1 MKTSSSP
8 EGRFAKLIEEFFL
21 ERLIRQRNSSP
32 QTVAAYRDCFRLL
45 FEFARDKRKKPA
57 ESLKLADLDAPL
69 ILAFLDH
76 LEKDRN
82 NSIRS
87 RNARL
92 AAIRSFLRFAAW
104 NDPEALAMVQRA
116 LAIPMKRC
124 TRPLVGFLS
133 REEVQ
138 AIINAPDP
146 ATWTGQR
153 DQVLLSTLY
162 NTGARVS
169 EARGMTVADVTLAG
183 GPNVRLHGKGRK
195 DRTVPIWPATA
206 SQIRRWLVRIDPAPG
221 RPLFPAVGGG
231 PLTRSAITD
240 RLKRA
245 TKTATTKCASLS
257 GRRVSPHTLRHTT
270 AMHLLQSGVDI
281 TLIALW
287 LGHESPSTTH
297 IYIEADLKMKEDALK
312 LTRYCSDGDLSIDNN
327 ATERSLRGFAVGRNY
342 VRATIMCSPPL
353 PAAA

>member
-1 MKTSSSP
+1 MKTSNSP
-8 EGRFAKLIEEFFL
+8 EGRFAKLVQEFFL
-21 ERLIRQRNSSP
+21 DRMIRQRNSSP

-45 FEFARDKRKKPA
+45 FEFARDQRTKPT
-57 ESLKLADLDAPL
+57 ESFALSDLDAPFV
-69 ILAFLDH
+69 LAFLDH

-82 NSIRS
+82 NSIQS

-92 AAIRSFLRFAAW
+92 AAVRSFLRFAALK
-104 NDPEALAMVQRA
+104 DPESLAMIQRV

-124 TRPLVGFLS
+124 TKPLVGFLS

-146 ATWTGQR
+146 ATWAGQR

-169 EARGMTVADVTLAG
+169 EARGIKVADVTLEG
-183 GPNVRLHGKGRK
+183 SPCVRLHGKGRK

-206 SQIRRWLVRIDPAPG
+206 TQIRRWLAHIDPAPG
-221 RPLFPAVGGG
+221 RPLFPAASGVA
-231 PLTRSAITD
+231 LTRSAVTD
-240 RLKRA
+240 RVKRA
-245 TKTATTKCASLS
+245 TKAAMGKCASLVN
-257 GRRVSPHTLRHTT
+257 RRVSPHTFRHTT

-287 LGHESPSTTH
+287 LGHESPATTH
-297 IYIEADLKMKEDALK
+297 IYVEADLKMKEEALK
-312 LTRYCSDGDLSIDNN
+312 LVQPPGARQVRYKPPEGLLLFLQ
-327 ATERSLRGFAVGRNY
+327 SL
-342 VRATIMCSPPL
+342 
-353 PAAA
+353 

>member
-1 MKTSSSP
+1 MKTANSA
-8 EGRFAKLIEEFFL
+8 EGRFAKLVEEFFL
-21 ERLIRQRNSSP
+21 DRLIRQRNSSP

-45 FEFARDKRKKPA
+45 FEFARDQRKKPT
-57 ESLKLADLDAPL
+57 ERLTIADLDAPL
-69 ILAFLDH
+69 VLAFLDH

-92 AAIRSFLRFAAW
+92 AAVRSFLRFAAW
-104 NDPEALAMVQRA
+104 KDPEALAMIQRV

-124 TRPLVGFLS
+124 TRHLVGFLS

-146 ATWTGQR
+146 ATWAGQR

-169 EARGMTVADVTLAG
+169 EARGIKVADVTLEG
-183 GPNVRLHGKGRK
+183 SPCVRLHGKGRK
-195 DRTVPIWPATA
+195 DRTVPIWSVTA
-206 SQIRRWLVRIDPAPG
+206 VQIRRWLACIDPAPG
-221 RPLFPAVGGG
+221 RPLFPAASGG

-245 TKTATTKCASLS
+245 TKAAAEQCASLDQ
-257 GRRVSPHTLRHTT
+257 RRVSPHTFRHTT

-287 LGHESPSTTH
+287 LGHESPATTH
-297 IYIEADLKMKEDALK
+297 IYIEADLKMKEAALK
-312 LTRYCSDGDLSIDNN
+312 LVQPPSTKQVRYRPPDGL
-327 ATERSLRGFAVGRNY
+327 LRFLQG
-342 VRATIMCSPPL
+342 L
-353 PAAA
+353 